1 MGDNYKDNII
11 ISFKDIKNNPA
22 ILIPDLLFIILT
34 TVLTTLFLYLN
45 GLLKGTK
52 LNFEY
57 IKEFVITTFSSTP
70 LLVKLIISFL
80 VITSLNILLGITLT
94 TTKYSMAKKIVQKKE
109 VNIIESYY
117 EGLKFVVQVF
127 TIKALILI
135 MYFLPFI
142 IFSTLEFQNDI
153 VVLISSLIVLAI
165 WIMIKLSFF
174 FVYPTMMLGQKNGPI
189 RTLRS
194 SYKYFKS
201 NKKHT
206 IICTLIT
213 ILLGIIITYVLS
225 ILGGLLSG
233 TFGASILTSVYTL
246 FSTLVLVIIGVWA
259 LLFSFRSY

>member
-1 MGDNYKDNII
+1 
-11 ISFKDIKNNPA
+11 
-22 ILIPDLLFIILT
+22 
-34 TVLTTLFLYLN
+34 
-45 GLLKGTK
+45 
-52 LNFEY
+52 
-57 IKEFVITTFSSTP
+57 
-70 LLVKLIISFL
+70 
-80 VITSLNILLGITLT
+80 
-94 TTKYSMAKKIVQKKE
+94 MAKKIVQKKE